1 MSENNQI
8 ENGTMEFSSD
18 PSLVTPSTERAINDL
33 ITAST
38 QHQQQQQQQS
48 NGHHAPQQ
56 QSNGNDDFE
65 NLQRAVQILGRAKQL
80 DEVKRYADALSVYR
94 QGVDMLLEELMI
106 RQGTDQSRSYLR
118 QKCNDFMNRI
128 DQLKLIIQ
136 IENANC
142 DNKENQVA
150 S

>member
-8 ENGTMEFSSD
+8 ENGTMDFSSD

-38 QHQQQQQQQS
+38 QHQQQQQQL
-48 NGHHAPQQ
+48 NGHNGTQPQA
-56 QSNGNDDFE
+56 NGNDDFE

-80 DEVKRYADALSVYR
+80 DEVKRYADALSLYR

-136 IENANC
+136 IENASC